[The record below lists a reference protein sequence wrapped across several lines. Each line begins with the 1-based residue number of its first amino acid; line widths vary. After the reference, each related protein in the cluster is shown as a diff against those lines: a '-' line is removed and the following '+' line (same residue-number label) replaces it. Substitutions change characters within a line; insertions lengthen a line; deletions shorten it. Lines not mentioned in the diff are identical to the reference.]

1 MQQGFQI
8 ALWYAVFGVISCVLC
23 RFPVLY
29 SLNSYKGRS
38 NVVNTRLKEL
48 NVDGT
53 LEIVERII
61 DAQMF

>member
-8 ALWYAVFGVISCVLC
+8 ALWYAVFGVISSVLC

-53 LEIVERII
+53 LHSGENY
-61 DAQMF
+61 